1 MDMYQKRKIREEKR
15 ENSNQSEELTKV
27 VLNWYPGHMAK
38 AKRQMEEELKLVDIV
53 IEIRDARMPL
63 ASANPLLEELA
74 KNKEKLVILN
84 KTDKADSKEN
94 SKWLAYFDNVLLC
107 DSLNENISIKVVNKV
122 KEILKAKLE
131 KAKARGIRN
140 KVLRAMVVGIPNVGK
155 STFINNVV
163 KKKVAKAENRP
174 GVTKN
179 LQWIRINNEVELLDT
194 PGVLWPKLEDQN
206 QAKILALLGSI
217 NDQILD
223 SEDLAY
229 FGLNYIKEN
238 YPNVLNKRY
247 GIDENASDLIEAIGK
262 NKLWLISEGLV
273 DRTKTYKMVLK
284 DIRENKIDRITFEKY
299 ESIK

>member
-15 ENSNQSEELTKV
+15 ENSNQSEELTEV

-84 KTDKADSKEN
+84 KADKADSKEN
-94 SKWLAYFDNVLLC
+94 SKWLACFDNVLLC

-194 PGVLWPKLEDQN
+194 PGVLWPKLENQY

-223 SEDLAY
+223 SEELAY

-262 NKLWLISEGLV
+262 SKLWLISEGLV

>member
-1 MDMYQKRKIREEKR
+1 MGS
-15 ENSNQSEELTKV
+15 ENSINI
-27 VLNWYPGHMAK
+27 NWYPGHMAK

-63 ASANPLLEELA
+63 ASGNPLLMELG
-74 KNKEKLVILN
+74 KNKEHLVILN
-84 KTDKADSKEN
+84 KADKADEN
-94 SKWLAYFDNVLLC
+94 ENKKWLTYFDNVLLC
-107 DSLNENISIKVVNKV
+107 DSLNENISVKVVNKV
-122 KEILKAKLE
+122 KEILHEKLE

-155 STFINNVV
+155 STFINNIV

-223 SEDLAY
+223 SEDLCN

-238 YPNVLNKRY
+238 YPGLLNKRY
-247 GIDENASDLIEAIGK
+247 EINENDDDLIISIGK
-262 NKLWLISEGLV
+262 SKLWLMGDGVV
-273 DRTKTYKMVLK
+273 DKTKTYEMVLK
-284 DIRENKIDRITFEKY
+284 DIRSSKIGRITY
-299 ESIK
+299 ESFK